1 MATATTPTALRA
13 LQTAFW
19 HPAADVATFSLATKF
34 RDEIAVRKRR
44 SQTASRFGA
53 KGADLFVAGICSAGW
68 GACHRA

>member
-44 SQTASRFGA
+44 SQTASRFGIER
-53 KGADLFVAGICSAGW
+53 ADVIVSGIRSAGW
-68 GACHRA
+68 GALHRA